1 MNILQTVQK
10 KLEMTQ
16 NSGNFLSWTE
26 DTKYVVVASTRVT
39 NLELSK
45 SCASVCYYRACR
57 DDSMCC
63 KCYWC
68 LHHDCCNH
76 GVNVSTIA
84 VAIMAQMSPLFLL
97 QSWCKC
103 LHRNCCNH
111 GANVST
117 VVVVLSQIFG
127 FSLISPL
134 VYLGGAIS
142 SVTFNYILLWF
153 SNRLQQSFLDWKLI
167 FLGAAWFALRLTF
180 CT

>member
-1 MNILQTVQK
+1 MNCYDRKILYIWWRIWSSLYLHFVLILDEIFSFYFEKYFVKYQEQLMNILQTVQK

-63 KCYWC
+63 KCFWC

-84 VAIMAQMSPLFLL
+84 VAIMAQMSPLLLL

-103 LHRNCCNH
+103 LQRNCCNH

-127 FSLISPL
+127 FSLISP
-134 VYLGGAIS
+134 
-142 SVTFNYILLWF
+142 
-153 SNRLQQSFLDWKLI
+153 
-167 FLGAAWFALRLTF
+167 
-180 CT
+180 

>member
-63 KCYWC
+63 KCFWC

-76 GVNVSTIA
+76 GVNVSTVI
-84 VAIMAQMSPLFLL
+84 VAIMVQMSPPLLLCWVKSLAFLL
-97 QSWCKC
+97 SPPRLSRGSYFKC
-103 LHRNCCNH
+103 HLQLHF
-111 GANVST
+111 T
-117 VVVVLSQIFG
+117 
-127 FSLISPL
+127 L
-134 VYLGGAIS
+134 V
-142 SVTFNYILLWF
+142 
-153 SNRLQQSFLDWKLI
+153 QQSTSNLFWI
-167 FLGAAWFALRLTF
+167 EN
-180 CT
+180 